1 MKQNKLDNNK
11 ITSMVEKLYQ
21 IIEKEELTINE
32 GWEVAHHLKLKM
44 EKAKEL
50 VCYKLL
56 SEIN

>member
-1 MKQNKLDNNK
+1 
-11 ITSMVEKLYQ
+11 MVEKLYQ